1 MHRSL
6 LGAVRLRGAG
16 PRPATRRARRASSR
30 AVGGDDDGDASQVRG
45 AGRGVGGA
53 ARDDGEVGVSD
64 DDVGGDDGNAGG
76 RGGGGGDAR
85 RSGVAAVRDDDV
97 DGDWRDDNESVSRG
111 GTPAP
116 LSARGGATPGGG
128 AAGSEASEASERAG
142 TSGTSG
148 EATGDDRQQS

>member
-1 MHRSL
+1 M
-6 LGAVRLRGAG
+6 
-16 PRPATRRARRASSR
+16 
-30 AVGGDDDGDASQVRG
+30 
-45 AGRGVGGA
+45 
-53 ARDDGEVGVSD
+53 SD

-128 AAGSEASEASERAG
+128 AAGSEASETSERAG
-142 TSGTSG
+142 ASGYWLGSGHRAPHRPHTATHCELPTS
-148 EATGDDRQQS
+148 A